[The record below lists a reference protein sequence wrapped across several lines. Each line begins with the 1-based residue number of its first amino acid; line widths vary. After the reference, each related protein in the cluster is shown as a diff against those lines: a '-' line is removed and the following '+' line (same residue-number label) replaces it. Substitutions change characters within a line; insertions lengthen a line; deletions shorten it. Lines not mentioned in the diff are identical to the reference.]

1 MIEINLLPDIKREL
15 LRTRM
20 LRNTIISLSILI
32 GIGSLAAIGVCAV
45 ILGGQLA
52 FGLKQDGDIKQKYS
66 ELSQISDL
74 DKTVTLQHQLSQID
88 QLHRDKKINSRLI
101 TVITAVN
108 PPAPNDVQISLARVN
123 PEEKTITIEGSAIN
137 GFTALEVLKK
147 TLSNTRVK
155 QSGAEG
161 DGDILAKDIM
171 PGDTTFGENAE
182 GRKVLRFAFT
192 FTYPDTLFEYSKNEI
207 SIETPSQK
215 INVTDSR
222 LGTPES
228 LFDKNQ
234 STEQIKEDQ

>member
-1 MIEINLLPDIKREL
+1 MIEINLIPDIKREL

-32 GIGSLAAIGVCAV
+32 GIGSLAVVGVCAV

-52 FGLKQDGDIKQKYS
+52 FGLKQDSDIKHKYN

-88 QLHRDKKINSRLI
+88 QLHNDKKINSRLL

-108 PPAPNDVQISLARVN
+108 PPTPNDVQISLARVN

-137 GFTALEVLKK
+137 GYTALEVLKK
-147 TLSNTRVK
+147 TLSNTKVK

-161 DGDILAKDIM
+161 DGDALAKDIQA
-171 PGDTTFGENAE
+171 GETAFGENAE

-192 FTYPDTLFEYSKNEI
+192 FTYPDTLFAHSKDTI
-207 SIETPSQK
+207 SIETPTRK
-215 INVTDSR
+215 LNVTDSR
-222 LGTPES
+222 LGVPDG
-228 LFDKNQ
+228 LFEKNQ
-234 STEQIKEDQ
+234 STEQKKEDR